1 MLRLNTIFENTF
13 CLDFV
18 VTYEINGKTE
28 TRELCEGGAAFCLE
42 GQMRSKKKSD
52 NCIAENMPWVPTVEK
67 KP

>member
-42 GQMRSKKKSD
+42 GQMRSKK
-52 NCIAENMPWVPTVEK
+52 NQTIA
-67 KP
+67 